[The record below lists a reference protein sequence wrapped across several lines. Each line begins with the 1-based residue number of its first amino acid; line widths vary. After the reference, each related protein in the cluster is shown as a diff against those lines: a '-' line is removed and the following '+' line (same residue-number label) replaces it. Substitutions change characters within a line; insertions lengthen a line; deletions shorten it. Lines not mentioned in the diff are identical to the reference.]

1 MIGKISNGIYY
12 IRGDYNVYFII
23 DGSTGIL
30 INSSNGEDSNLIIQG
45 IEEILSNYD
54 YNIDVKYLILTDHYE
69 ETAGGASYIAYFFN
83 IPYIVSSSEEA
94 ILIRKGAGKNRR
106 YNPVNVNLEIKN
118 KISDMENLKII
129 KANSPSIG
137 SLLVLYK
144 NIIFSGT
151 NNLSGI
157 INKINYIC
165 NDYECKKVEEPWYLK
180 RFVAHVEGLQKQNIV
195 K

>member
-23 DGSTGIL
+23 DEYTGIL
-30 INSSNGEDSNLIIQG
+30 INSSDGEDSNLVVQG

-54 YNIDVKYLILTDHYE
+54 YNITIKYLILTDHYE
-69 ETAGGASYIAYFFN
+69 ETAGGANYISSFFN
-83 IPYIVSSSEEA
+83 IPYIISSSEEA
-94 ILIRKGAGKNRR
+94 VLIRKGVGKNKR
-106 YNPVNVNLEIKN
+106 YDPVRVNLEVKN
-118 KISDMENLKII
+118 KISDIENLKII

-137 SLLVLYK
+137 SLLILYK
-144 NIIFSGT
+144 KIIFSGT

-180 RFVAHVEGLQKQNIV
+180 KFVAHVEDSQKQNTV
-195 K
+195 R